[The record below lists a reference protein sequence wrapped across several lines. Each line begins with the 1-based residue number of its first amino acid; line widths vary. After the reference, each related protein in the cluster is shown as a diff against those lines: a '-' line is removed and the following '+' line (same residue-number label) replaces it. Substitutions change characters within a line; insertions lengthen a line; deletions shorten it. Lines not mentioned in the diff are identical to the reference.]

1 MHKYYQLLSIEF
13 CHRYTSIE
21 FYHRYTSGALIS
33 NLGEN
38 VVAYLRG
45 HLTEWAER
53 GRDAYLISPKSWPD
67 MIIFLMHHLR
77 VNNDIS
83 CLLTQKADPTV

>member
-67 MIIFLMHHLR
+67 MIIFFNASSARKQRHKLFI
-77 VNNDIS
+77 DTKS
-83 CLLTQKADPTV
+83 